1 MISIS
6 RSQLKRLINNNSLQK
21 MLFMIFESLLIF
33 LFLLWYINLLLLICQ
48 KERQNKERK
57 WAMNFMINLFQ
68 FNFSSCFHL
77 NMKTIFH
84 TLLLKCKHTTMY
96 VCQMLSYQ
104 ACPKNVWYSPFLFN
118 TGYNFFFSFH
128 IFLWKMIAGS
138 VLII

>member
-21 MLFMIFESLLIF
+21 NVVYDFWIASHLSVSFMVHKSPSSDMS
-33 LFLLWYINLLLLICQ
+33 
-48 KERQNKERK
+48 KRERQNKERK
-57 WAMNFMINLFQ
+57 WAMNFMVNLFQ

-118 TGYNFFFSFH
+118 TGYNFFSFH
-128 IFLWKMIAGS
+128 IFLWKMIVGS